1 MLLLLNGIHLTKV
14 NEMIEYTW
22 NIIKLDC
29 YPEKEGQTDVVFTAE
44 YTVIGEDDGY
54 NGSLLGSVVLNYVGD
69 EPYTPYANLTLD
81 QILSWVK
88 AELGEDQI
96 SSIYN
101 CISDQ
106 IQKLKTPSVVVL
118 PLPWNK

>member
-1 MLLLLNGIHLTKV
+1 
-14 NEMIEYTW
+14 MIEYTW

-29 YPEKEGQTDVVFTAE
+29 YPEKEGQPDVVFTVE

-54 NGSLLGSVVLNYVGD
+54 KGSLLGSVVLNYVGD

-88 AELGEDQI
+88 AALGEDQI